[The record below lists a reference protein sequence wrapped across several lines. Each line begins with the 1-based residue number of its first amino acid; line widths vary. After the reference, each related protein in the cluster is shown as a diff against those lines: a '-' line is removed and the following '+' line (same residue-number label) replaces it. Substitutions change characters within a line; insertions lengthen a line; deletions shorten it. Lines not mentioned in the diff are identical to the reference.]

1 MNPLLVPPKSILI
14 VIEFRIS
21 TTTINNGIM
30 ETLCSTT
37 MLTINAFHIDAIME
51 SCIIVDKFSL
61 HNNSHS

>member
-1 MNPLLVPPKSILI
+1 MNPLLVPPKSIPI
-14 VIEFRIS
+14 IISRIS

-30 ETLCSTT
+30 KTLCNTI
-37 MLTINAFHIDAIME
+37 MLTINPFHINAIME